1 MDDITNSLLILL
13 LLFIPTV
20 IILFIIYVMV
30 NETDSSLKN
39 ILLCK

>member
-20 IILFIIYVMV
+20 IIPFIIYVMV